1 MAALSWVLFALSTNL
16 DNLVIGLSYG
26 LRGIR
31 VRLES
36 GLLVSGLV
44 LAGTLLSLWAGQ
56 GLQFLLPP
64 VLARLLGSLVMAG
77 LGLSCLWGVWKGK
90 RGRQDGE
97 EEEQWPQKHPERFDR
112 DASRQIEW
120 RESLALGGALALNNL
135 GLGLGA
141 GAAGM
146 PVLAAGAAVV
156 SHELWAAVCR
166 EFPGQEE
173 KAPGVPAEEP
183 RAKEPRQFPGCSCSC
198 WGLGNGSCKIC
209 FFH

>member
-146 PVLAAGAAVV
+146 PVPAAGAAVFLMSFGLLYAGNFLGRKKKRRGSGRGAQGKRAQAV
-156 SHELWAAVCR
+156 S
-166 EFPGQEE
+166 
-173 KAPGVPAEEP
+173 
-183 RAKEPRQFPGCSCSC
+183 
-198 WGLGNGSCKIC
+198 GLLMLLLGIGEW
-209 FFH
+209 FL

>member
-1 MAALSWVLFALSTNL
+1 MAVLSWVLFALSTNL

-77 LGLSCLWGVWKGK
+77 LGLSSLWGCVERQKRQAGR
-90 RGRQDGE
+90 RGR
-97 EEEQWPQKHPERFDR
+97 
-112 DASRQIEW
+112 
-120 RESLALGGALALNNL
+120 GAVA
-135 GLGLGA
+135 
-141 GAAGM
+141 
-146 PVLAAGAAVV
+146 P
-156 SHELWAAVCR
+156 
-166 EFPGQEE
+166 
-173 KAPGVPAEEP
+173 KAPGA
-183 RAKEPRQFPGCSCSC
+183 
-198 WGLGNGSCKIC
+198 L
-209 FFH
+209 

>member
-1 MAALSWVLFALSTNL
+1 MAVLSWVLFALSTNL

-77 LGLSCLWGVWKGK
+77 LGLSSLWGVWKGK
-90 RGRQDGE
+90 RGRQAGA

-120 RESLALGGALALNNL
+120 REALALGGALALNNL

-146 PVLAAGAAVV
+146 PVLAAGAAVFFMSFGLLSAGNFLGRKKKRRGSGRGAQAV
-156 SHELWAAVCR
+156 SGLLMLLL
-166 EFPGQEE
+166 
-173 KAPGVPAEEP
+173 GVGEW
-183 RAKEPRQFPGCSCSC
+183 F
-198 WGLGNGSCKIC
+198 L
-209 FFH
+209 

>member
-44 LAGTLLSLWAGQ
+44 LAGNLLSLWAGQ

-77 LGLSCLWGVWKGK
+77 LGLSCLWGVWEGE
-90 RGRQDGE
+90 RGRQDGAGGGR
-97 EEEQWPQKHPERFDR
+97 WPPKHPGGLDR
-112 DASRQIEW
+112 EGSRP
-120 RESLALGGALALNNL
+120 
-135 GLGLGA
+135 
-141 GAAGM
+141 M
-146 PVLAAGAAVV
+146 
-156 SHELWAAVCR
+156 
-166 EFPGQEE
+166 
-173 KAPGVPAEEP
+173 
-183 RAKEPRQFPGCSCSC
+183 
-198 WGLGNGSCKIC
+198 
-209 FFH
+209 

>member
-1 MAALSWVLFALSTNL
+1 MAVLSWVLFALSTNL

-36 GLLVSGLV
+36 GQLVGGLV

-77 LGLSCLWGVWKGK
+77 LGLSSLWGVWKGK
-90 RGRQDGE
+90 RGRQAGA
-97 EEEQWPQKHPERFDR
+97 EEEQWPQKHPERFGR
-112 DASRQIEW
+112 AATRQIEW

-146 PVLAAGAAVV
+146 PVLAAGAAVFFMSFGLLYAGNFLGRKKKRRGSGRGAQAV
-156 SHELWAAVCR
+156 SGLLMLLL
-166 EFPGQEE
+166 
-173 KAPGVPAEEP
+173 GVGEW
-183 RAKEPRQFPGCSCSC
+183 F
-198 WGLGNGSCKIC
+198 L
-209 FFH
+209 